1 MASKY
6 YYYKKIYTGKN
17 KPQGYPNPNFK
28 VNFNGNDINNLGIE
42 PYISREEA
50 LRLINKYKNNYKQC
64 GSVDC
69 AVGKF
74 QSYNAVNFGKTVQ
87 IKSPITCNIDKL
99 NLISQYNYQKY
110 VLSQQNLYALMRR
123 FPEKFPIIPS
133 VKGLNLTIPQQKAYS
148 NNWYRQIGTSQSMPI
163 NDVWGGTYIPGSEV
177 PYTN

>member
-64 GSVDC
+64 GTVDC

-74 QSYNAVNFGKTVQ
+74 QSYNSVNFGKTVQ
-87 IKSPITCNIDKL
+87 IKSPITCNLNKL

-133 VKGLNLTIPQQKAYS
+133 VTGLKLTIGDQ
-148 NNWYRQIGTSQSMPI
+148 
-163 NDVWGGTYIPGSEV
+163 
-177 PYTN
+177 

>member
-64 GSVDC
+64 GTLDC
-69 AVGKF
+69 AVNKF
-74 QSYNAVNFGKTVQ
+74 QSYNAINFGKTIQ
-87 IKSPITCNIDKL
+87 IKSPITCNINKL

-133 VKGLNLTIPQQKAYS
+133 VKGLNLTIGEQKQYS
-148 NNWYRQIGTSQSMPI
+148 NNWYRQFSTSQSMPV
-163 NDVWGGTYIPGSEV
+163 NDVWGGTYIPGSDV